1 MVLGMHRSGTS
12 ALAGMLGLA
21 GASLPAHLMPATDA
35 NARGFFESQRL
46 FELHEELLAELCT
59 SWHDVSPPPPG
70 FLRSRAA
77 ARWVGRLADAVEEE
91 FGDAP
96 LFVVKDPRVCRLVPL
111 WERVLERVGVRPVYL
126 LAMRN
131 PLEIAVSLQREH
143 QIEEGAGLLLW
154 LDHVLRSERD
164 TRGRPRIV
172 VSYESLLDD
181 WRRVLRR
188 TEQQLGISFPRLSRG
203 SEAEIDR
210 FLSGSLRNQHA
221 QSASLEKRA
230 DLTDWVKQVHEWA
243 VQADRDG
250 DLLPE
255 VLDPIA
261 DAMIEAER
269 AFGPVLASSQL
280 AFRELSSEAARLREA
295 LDDVRCE
302 HDRRDEELAKAQVEL
317 AESRDQTASLRAG
330 LSDREGQLEEARDER
345 IRRDEELAKSN
356 TELALAHT
364 EAVLLRAN
372 LKNREEQSDRLFDWA
387 KILLPWVAQLVSGR
401 PISREEVDELMT
413 ALETA
418 APAERLAAATAGL
431 RWAVQTTRIE
441 ELEEDR
447 RRYEGIEAELQLQ
460 LVELEKRLAESADRG
475 AEELRALD
483 RRAAALRV
491 EFVVAVE
498 RAERRELELA
508 LQAES
513 HASEVAA
520 LVGRA
525 DERELEFNALVEQ
538 IADERML
545 AQAETA
551 DLELC
556 LERVRLQ
563 LAALEQS
570 RTWRWSRPV
579 RWLGGE
585 RR

>member
-210 FLSGSLRNQHA
+210 FLSGSLRNRHV

-280 AFRELSSEAARLREA
+280 AFRELSSEAARLHEA

-302 HDRRDEELAKAQVEL
+302 RD
-317 AESRDQTASLRAG
+317 
-330 LSDREGQLEEARDER
+330 
-345 IRRDEELAKSN
+345 RRDEELAKSN

-364 EAVLLRAN
+364 ETVLLRAN
-372 LKNREEQSDRLFDWA
+372 LKDREEQSDRLFDWA